1 MAYANAQAYKDGKF
15 VQYWLDQLDG
25 YKQEYKNWE
34 KRCERIIKRYRDERQ
49 EKSDGRPDVSTKFNA
64 LWSNVQTLSPAVYK
78 KAPQPVIERRYLD
91 KDPIA
96 RFASMTLERSLE
108 VTIEECYFHPSTQK
122 AVLDYLLV
130 GRGVIWNRYEP
141 TYGTPEDLGPT
152 PTDDEGQNT
161 SEADRAVPDDQEQ
174 EGEAPEA
181 PRPVTWEKVYQDYV
195 GWKNFRHST
204 ASVWEEVR
212 WVAKRE
218 FMTRRELRTRWPDA
232 KDPVSGK
239 LLADLIPLQDQTYKD
254 WDDGGKEKQ
263 KKAAHTAEIWEIWDK
278 TNKEVIFIAAQYP
291 LAYLE
296 RTPDPL
302 GLQDFWPCPKPLYAT
317 TTNDSLVPVPDY
329 VEYQDQAEELDNLT
343 ARINALTDAIRV
355 NGVYDA
361 SIPELKRILQ
371 EGAENRLIGVA
382 KWAEFAQKG
391 GLEKAID
398 FVPIKDVVE
407 ALLRLYE
414 ARDKVKADMAE
425 ITGLSDIVRG
435 QAQGAAKTATEQR
448 IKGQFATLRLQDRQ
462 SEVARFCRD
471 TLAIAAEIIAEQFSP
486 DILAEMTGMLAFIAE
501 ELKNEPGIATPPQ
514 QQPGIGHNGG
524 PPMQLGMEQP
534 PNPQAQMLAQ
544 QQRIEQL
551 AQQIFQQAVDLLKND
566 KMRTF
571 RIDIETDSTVEIDK
585 QAEKEAVV
593 EMLTAMG
600 GFLEKAMMIGQQMPE
615 MAPALGQSLL
625 FAFRRFG
632 VGRDVE
638 GAWEQAIDK
647 ITQKAKNPPPPQP
660 SPEQIKAQAE
670 MQKQQ
675 MENQRAQQDAQVAA
689 QQSQMEMDMAQQK
702 HGMELEKMQAELQ
715 IKREELNLKRE
726 ELAMKERELQM
737 TAQANQ
743 QKAQIDMAT
752 TVAKAQVQSDAVQ
765 QQAEL
770 NESEHERALEAG
782 DRKHELAME
791 TAEFKAKQAKKP
803 KVKEPA

>member
-1 MAYANAQAYKDGKF
+1 MAEQSENQDTAF
-15 VQYWLDQLDG
+15 VRFWLDQLDG
-25 YKQEYKNWE
+25 YLQEYKPWE
-34 KRCERIIKRYRDERQ
+34 QRCERIIKRYRDDRQ
-49 EKSDGRPDVSTKFNA
+49 QMSDGRPSMATKFNA

-78 KAPQPVIERRYLD
+78 KAPQPIIERRYLD

-108 VTIEECYFHPSTQK
+108 VTIEECHFHPSTQK
-122 AVLDYLLV
+122 AVLDYLLCA
-130 GRGVIWNRYEP
+130 RGVIWNRYEP
-141 TYGTPEDLGPT
+141 TYGTPEDLGET
-152 PTDDEGQNT
+152 DADDEGT
-161 SEADRAVPDDQEQ
+161 KEPAADRGVEETDED
-174 EGEAPEA
+174 GEPAEPA
-181 PRPVTWEKVYQDYV
+181 RPVTWEKVYQDYV
-195 GWKNFRHST
+195 NWKNFRHSP
-204 ASVWEEVR
+204 SPVWEEVW

-218 FMTRRELRTRWPDA
+218 FMTRRELRTRFKG
-232 KDPVSGK
+232 KDPATGK
-239 LLADLIPLQDQTYKD
+239 MIADLIPLEDQKFKD
-254 WDDGGKEKQ
+254 TEDGNKEKT
-263 KKAAHTAEIWEIWDK
+263 KKVRKTAEVWEIWDK
-278 TNKEVIFIAAQYP
+278 TNREVVFIASQYP
-291 LAYLE
+291 QAALE

-302 GLQDFWPCPKPLYAT
+302 NLQEFFPCGKPLYAT
-317 TTNDSLVPVPDY
+317 VTNDTLVPVPDY
-329 VEYQDQAEELDNLT
+329 VEYQDQADELDNLT
-343 ARINALTDAIRV
+343 ARIKALTDAIRV

-371 EGAENRLIGVA
+371 EGADNRLIAVQ
-382 KWAEFAQKG
+382 KWAELSQKG
-391 GLEKAID
+391 GLKGAID

-471 TLAIAAEIIAEQFSP
+471 NLAIAAEIIAEQFSP
-486 DILAEMTGMLAFIAE
+486 EIMAEMTGMKALIAD
-501 ELKNEPGIATPPQ
+501 ELKNDQSVNPPQ
-514 QQPGIGHNGG
+514 QPQMGQNGG
-524 PPMQLGMEQP
+524 PPMQQP
-534 PNPQAQMLAQ
+534 PDPQMMAQQQQAMQQAQ

-551 AQQIFQQAVDLLKND
+551 TEQIFQQAVGLLKND

-585 QAEKEAVV
+585 QAEKEAVT
-593 EMLTAMG
+593 ELFTTMG
-600 GFLEKAMMIGQQMPE
+600 GFLEKAAMIGMQLPE
-615 MAPALGQSLL
+615 LVPALGQSML

-647 ITQKAKNPPPPQP
+647 LTQKSKNPPPKQP
-660 SPEQIKAQAE
+660 SPEEIKAQAE

-675 MENQRAQQDAQVAA
+675 MENQRAQQEMQAA
-689 QQSQMEMDMAQQK
+689 QAQTQMDMQAAQQK
-702 HGMELEKMQAELQ
+702 HGMELEKMQAELL
-715 IKREELNLKRE
+715 IKREQLNLKRE
-726 ELAMKERELQM
+726 ELAMKEREMQL

-743 QKAQIDMAT
+743 QKAQLDMAG
-752 TVAKAQVQSDAVQ
+752 TVAKAQVQSQAVQ

-770 NESEHERALEAG
+770 NESEHERSMEAG
-782 DRKHELAME
+782 DRQHELAME

-803 KVKEPA
+803 KTKEPA